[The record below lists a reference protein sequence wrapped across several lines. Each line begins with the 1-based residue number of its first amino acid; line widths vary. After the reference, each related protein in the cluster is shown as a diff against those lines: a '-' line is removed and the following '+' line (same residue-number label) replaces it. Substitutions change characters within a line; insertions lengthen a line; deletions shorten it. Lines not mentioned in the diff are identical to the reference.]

1 MQRFGCTADPVYL
14 HCTRASRIRKLLCV
28 GGFCGFCCCLGIW
41 SIFCFVSVFMSGN
54 PGNLAVSVA
63 DVAFCQ
69 AASQLSGDDLTS
81 ENEAPTEAAAFLEL
95 KLMEQKES
103 CKQNVE

>member
-14 HCTRASRIRKLLCV
+14 HCTRASRILKLLCV
-28 GGFCGFCCCLGIW
+28 GGFCGFCCCVGVW

-54 PGNLAVSVA
+54 
-63 DVAFCQ
+63 
-69 AASQLSGDDLTS
+69 SG
-81 ENEAPTEAAAFLEL
+81 NEAPTEAAAFHEL